1 MADDAHRIAGRL
13 LPGPRII
20 IIPGPLEASASNT
33 QCGSRMREFRP
44 YGLVPEG
51 ASNRRSCTRSVKHVI
66 DRLEKRSYPKQ

>member
-1 MADDAHRIAGRL
+1 MADDAHRIAVRL
-13 LPGPRII
+13 LPGPRF
-20 IIPGPLEASASNT
+20 IPGPLEAFASNT

-44 YGLVPEG
+44 YGSVPEG

>member
-44 YGLVPEG
+44 YGSVPEG
-51 ASNRRSCTRSVKHVI
+51 SNRRSCTRFVKHVI